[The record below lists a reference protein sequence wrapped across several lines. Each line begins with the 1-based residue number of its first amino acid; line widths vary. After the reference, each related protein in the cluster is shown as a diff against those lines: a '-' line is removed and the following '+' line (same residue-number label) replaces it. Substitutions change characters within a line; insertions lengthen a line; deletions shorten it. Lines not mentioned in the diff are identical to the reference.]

1 MSDVM
6 RAEIKDL
13 KEGKLVVIDG
23 EPCKIV
29 SIQKSKPG
37 KHGAAKAR
45 VEGISLF
52 TGQKKTLLKSTD
64 SACEIPILLRKNAQV
79 VADLGGDRVQLMD
92 LETYETYELDVPE
105 DLRGKLSPGDEVEV
119 NEVMGRRFIARKR

>member
-6 RAEIKDL
+6 RAEVKDL

-23 EPCKIV
+23 EPCRIV

-64 SACEIPILLRKNAQV
+64 SPCEIPILLRKNAQV

-105 DLRGKLSPGDEVEV
+105 DLKGKLSPGDEVEV

>member
-6 RAEIKDL
+6 RAEVKDL

-45 VEGISLF
+45 VEGVSLF

-64 SACEIPILLRKNAQV
+64 SACEIPILLRKNTQV
-79 VADLGGDRVQLMD
+79 IADLGGDRVQLMD
-92 LETYETYELDVPE
+92 LENYETYELDVPD
-105 DLRGKLSPGDEVEV
+105 DLKGQLNPGDEVEV